1 MNSRVEGRPG
11 MPQARGMA
19 RRLLLAAG
27 ALLLICIALLVAA
40 WLVRRAPPD
49 PAVAALTARWEAPP
63 EAAGANAFEHLWLI
77 EWDVP
82 ESERAAV
89 LAEDRRRALA
99 HAQAL
104 LPAAAESAPAPV
116 LSRSADG
123 RFPRWPLDGLPQL
136 DCGESRDECLEG
148 LAAIDAEAWHRLDGA
163 PGLSARLAALHE
175 FGHLRVDDALHFAT
189 SLAVTPERTGASRV
203 WLAMAARAFR
213 AGSTE
218 QGLGMACRELATAR
232 RFAEG
237 STHLIS
243 RLIESSRILEAA
255 HLTADLLAE
264 YPAEAPLPAEC
275 EVLSAPVQT
284 PAVSLCTAVGGEYR
298 WLRHSLE
305 SALSGGVSDLWPAE
319 SGEPSRLLFDV
330 DLSLQW
336 RARAMAWAC
345 DEEVV
350 AQMRSGHPAV
360 VRRVREWPAEPPRLQ
375 CLANPAGCTLDR
387 VSRPD
392 LSPYVERVMEEAAAL
407 RMLGVL
413 VELRPRLAEGL
424 SIEEVLARR
433 TPPETVIEPRLGL
446 QDQALI
452 WQGPPPKRA
461 LGRWPVPASR
471 LLRQP
476 AASTSMP

>member
-1 MNSRVEGRPG
+1 MNSNAEAHFAAPK
-11 MPQARGMA
+11 ARGMA
-19 RRLLLAAG
+19 RRLLLAAR
-27 ALLLICIALLVAA
+27 ALLLICIALLVSA

-63 EAAGANAFEHLWLI
+63 EAAGPNAFEHLWLI

-104 LPAAAESAPAPV
+104 LHAAAESAPPPD
-116 LSRSADG
+116 LTRSADA
-123 RFPRWPLDGLPQL
+123 RYPRWPLEDLPQL
-136 DCGESRDECLEG
+136 QCGGRQAECLDG
-148 LAAIDAEAWHRLDGA
+148 LAAIDAEAWRRLDSA
-163 PGLSARLAALHE
+163 PLLSARLAAVQE
-175 FGHLRVDDALHFAT
+175 FGHLRVEDPLHFAT
-189 SLAVTPERTGASRV
+189 YVAVMPERTGASRV

-243 RLIESSRILEAA
+243 RLIESSQILEAA

-264 YPAEAPLPAEC
+264 YPADAPLPAEC
-275 EVLSAPVQT
+275 EVLSAPLQA
-284 PAVSLCTAVGGEYR
+284 PSVSLCTAVGGEYR
-298 WLRHSLE
+298 WFRHSLE

-336 RARAMAWAC
+336 RARALSWAC

-350 AQMRSGHPAV
+350 ALMQRGDQAV
-360 VRRVREWPAEPPRLQ
+360 VRRVREWPADRPVMQ
-375 CLANPAGCTLDR
+375 CLANPMGCTLDR

-392 LSPYVERVMEEAAAL
+392 WSPYVERVMEEAAAL
-407 RMLGVL
+407 RMLAVL
-413 VELRPRLAEGL
+413 VELRPKLADGL
-424 SIEEVLARR
+424 SVEEALAQRK
-433 TPPETVIEPRLGL
+433 PPETVVEPRLGL
-446 QDQALI
+446 QGQALA
-452 WQGPPPKRA
+452 WDGPPPKRA
-461 LGRWPVPASR
+461 LGLWPVPASR
-471 LLRQP
+471 LSTAS
-476 AASTSMP
+476 AARELLP

>member
-1 MNSRVEGRPG
+1 MNSSAEAHAATPK
-11 MPQARGMA
+11 ARGMA

-49 PAVAALTARWEAPP
+49 PAVAALTARWEAPA

-104 LPAAAESAPAPV
+104 LHAAAESAPPPV
-116 LSRSADG
+116 LARGADG
-123 RFPRWPLDGLPQL
+123 RYPRWPLESLPQL
-136 DCGESRDECLEG
+136 DCGESQDACLEG
-148 LAAIDAEAWHRLDGA
+148 LAAIDAEAWNRLDGA
-163 PGLSARLAALHE
+163 PLLGARLAAVHE
-175 FGHLRVDDALHFAT
+175 FGHLRVGDALHFAT
-189 SLAVTPERTGASRV
+189 YVAVMPERTGASRV

-213 AGSTE
+213 AGSKE

-275 EVLSAPVQT
+275 EVLSAPLQA
-284 PAVSLCTAVGGEYR
+284 PSVSLCAAVGGEYR
-298 WLRHSLE
+298 WLRHALE
-305 SALSGGVSDLWPAE
+305 SAFSGGVSDLWPPE
-319 SGEPSRLLFDV
+319 SGQPSRLLFDG

-336 RARAMAWAC
+336 RARALSWAC

-350 AQMRSGHPAV
+350 AQMQSGNPAV
-360 VRRVREWPAEPPRLQ
+360 VRRVREWPEDPPMLQ

-407 RMLGVL
+407 RMLAAL
-413 VELRPRLAEGL
+413 VELRPKLADGL
-424 SIEEVLARR
+424 SIEEALAQRK
-433 TPPETVIEPRLGL
+433 PPETVVEPRLGL
-446 QDQALI
+446 QGQALA
-452 WQGPPPKRA
+452 WDGPPPKRA
-461 LGRWPVPASR
+461 LGLWPVPASR
-471 LLRQP
+471 LSTAP